1 MGTSIQWGLQLGRCI
16 PIMDSKCLLCP
27 TQQIR
32 FSGLGGLR
40 GVGGG
45 VRLGG
50 RRCVRGGGV
59 REGVGGGHGWGV
71 GVGWGG
77 GGDGGRGK
85 GGVRVLGFFSA
96 PREEPA
102 LESLN
107 AAVHLHLCA
116 QRGRRPEFLLA
127 WKFTRGIGVIC
138 RGKWGL
144 S

>member
-1 MGTSIQWGLQLGRCI
+1 MS
-16 PIMDSKCLLCP
+16 
-27 TQQIR
+27 
-32 FSGLGGLR
+32 
-40 GVGGG
+40 V
-45 VRLGG
+45 
-50 RRCVRGGGV
+50 
-59 REGVGGGHGWGV
+59 EG

-77 GGDGGRGK
+77 GGGRKGQDRGQRKGQGRGK
-85 GGVRVLGFFSA
+85 GGGEGGCKGLGPV